1 MPLVEEQAS
10 SSHELTMIES
20 SAYDDQVG
28 GTHQSSAQEEV
39 SLQYKDEPIVIMNTV
54 ETAQVVDEDEYT
66 TDLQI
71 LEDPSDDQPNLTHN
85 IRQ

>member
-39 SLQYKDEPIVIMNTV
+39 SLQYKDEPVVIMNTV
-54 ETAQVVDEDEYT
+54 ETA
-66 TDLQI
+66 
-71 LEDPSDDQPNLTHN
+71 
-85 IRQ
+85 